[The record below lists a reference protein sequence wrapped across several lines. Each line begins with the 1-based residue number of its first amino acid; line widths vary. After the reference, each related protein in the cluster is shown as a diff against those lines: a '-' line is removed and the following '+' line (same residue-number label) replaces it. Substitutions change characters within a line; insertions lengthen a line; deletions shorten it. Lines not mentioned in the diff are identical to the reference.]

1 MIQNDKKIIDRNE
14 KDTIYVITPFANV
27 AYQLAKLLKNIEFTR
42 YDEKNK
48 PTNVGTIHTFQ
59 GKEAPIVFLVLGAD
73 KNSRGAAR
81 WAVEEPNMMNVAVTR
96 SKEEF
101 YIIGDKR
108 LYLDLGSD
116 VVRDTYSIIKNYNT
130 HQMDNKV
137 GDKSASE
144 IQV

>member
-1 MIQNDKKIIDRNE
+1 M
-14 KDTIYVITPFANV
+14 
-27 AYQLAKLLKNIEFTR
+27 
-42 YDEKNK
+42 
-48 PTNVGTIHTFQ
+48 GS
-59 GKEAPIVFLVLGAD
+59 G
-73 KNSRGAAR
+73 
-81 WAVEEPNMMNVAVTR
+81 
-96 SKEEF
+96 EF

>member
-73 KNSRGAAR
+73 KNSR
-81 WAVEEPNMMNVAVTR
+81 
-96 SKEEF
+96 
-101 YIIGDKR
+101 
-108 LYLDLGSD
+108 
-116 VVRDTYSIIKNYNT
+116 
-130 HQMDNKV
+130 
-137 GDKSASE
+137 
-144 IQV
+144 